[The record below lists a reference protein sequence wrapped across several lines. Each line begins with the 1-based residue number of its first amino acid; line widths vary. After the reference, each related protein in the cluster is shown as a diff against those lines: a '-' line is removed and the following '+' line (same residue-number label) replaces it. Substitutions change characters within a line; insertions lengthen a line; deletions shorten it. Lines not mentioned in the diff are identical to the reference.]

1 MNLIVA
7 GGITHDHHP
16 SDHNATC
23 GFTSDIQLVPTSIG
37 GSRTDLIYRDL
48 GIGGSGALTASF
60 RDTADIGRAGVL
72 RVEFL
77 LG

>member
-1 MNLIVA
+1 MNLSVA
-7 GGITHDHHP
+7 GGTTHDPHP

-37 GSRTDLIYRDL
+37 SSRTDLIYRNL
-48 GIGGSGALTASF
+48 AIGDSGALTASF
-60 RDTADIGRAGVL
+60 RDTTDIDRAGVL
-72 RVEFL
+72 PVEFL